1 MRSRDSRSRST
12 SAVIRCDSFE
22 KRSDSASSSPFS
34 YAIAWPSHARS
45 VVGSAGP
52 ADESRYA
59 AMQRADCDWTSW
71 WRYHDLPIVMLD
83 ADRLTSPAAP
93 ASAAYDDGGI
103 GTHTS
108 SQISTWTQKFG
119 R

>member
-1 MRSRDSRSRST
+1 MRSRDSRSRSM
-12 SAVIRCDSFE
+12 SAVMRCDWFE
-22 KRSDSASSSPFS
+22 NRPDSGSSSPFS

-45 VVGSAGP
+45 VVDSPRP
-52 ADESRYA
+52 ADEYRYA

-83 ADRLTSPAAP
+83 ADRLTSTVAP

-108 SQISTWTQKFG
+108 SQL
-119 R
+119 